1 MGLTLLVICAIL
13 LFSIFIGAPVSFA
26 LGFTGIVIALIY
38 LEPQQLFQMGS
49 IAFSQGTSMNQL
61 VAPLFILMAEALAQ
75 GDVASDIFMV
85 INKWMGK
92 IRGGL
97 ALSATLA
104 CTVFAALCGSS
115 PATAAAI
122 GRISISEMV
131 RRGYSAAFATGT
143 VASGGTL
150 GIMIPPS
157 ITFVVYGILTENSI
171 VNLFMAGV
179 LPGLMM
185 SAMLCGFIIFQA
197 WRNPALV
204 GERGG
209 EVKAEVKAAARSD
222 EGLTST
228 LDTAVMPEYHGDLKR
243 DVRLLFPPL
252 LLIAMVLGSLYTG
265 FTTPSE
271 SAGVGAIGALVIVA
285 SLGRF
290 NPRFLIGV
298 LKASARTSTMI
309 IFLII
314 CGMGL
319 TYMVSYL
326 GLAQEIA
333 NAIVGSGMNKWVI
346 LTLIY
351 ILWFILGCL
360 MDPMSMVVLTIPF
373 IYPTM
378 LKLGFD
384 PIWLGVVST
393 LSVEIGMI
401 TPPVGLNL
409 FILRAIT
416 GIPMT
421 TVMKG
426 SLPFVIVL
434 VLALTIITLFPEI
447 ALFLPYLK

>member
-1 MGLTLLVICAIL
+1 LGLTLLVICTIL
-13 LFSIFIGAPVSFA
+13 LFSIFIGAPVAFA
-26 LGFTGIVIALIY
+26 LGFTGIVIALLY
-38 LEPQQLFQMGS
+38 LEPQQLMQMGS
-49 IAFSQGTSMNQL
+49 IAFSQATSMNQL

-171 VNLFMAGV
+171 VNLFMSGV
-179 LPGLMM
+179 LPGIMM
-185 SAMLCGFIIFQA
+185 STMLCGFIILQA

-204 GERGG
+204 GEGAG
-209 EVKAEVKAAARSD
+209 AGKAAARP
-222 EGLTST
+222 ETGLSEA
-228 LDTAVMPEYHGDLKR
+228 LATAAMPDYHGDLKR
-243 DVRLLFPPL
+243 DIRLLFPPI
-252 LLIAMVLGSLYTG
+252 LLIALVLGSLYTG
-265 FTTPSE
+265 LTTPSE

-290 NPRFLIGV
+290 NLRFFSSV

-319 TYMVSYL
+319 TYIVSYL

-333 NAIVGSGMNKWVI
+333 NAIVGSGMNKWWI

-409 FILRAIT
+409 FILKAIT

-421 TVMKG
+421 TIMKG
-426 SLPFVIVL
+426 TLPFVMVL
-434 VLALTIITLFPEI
+434 VLALIIITIFPEI